1 MSCHDDERREEEH
14 AGEAGCRRESESH
27 QQACKLVR
35 GEEDKEIDEKFKLR
49 VEST

>member
-1 MSCHDDERREEEH
+1 MSCHDDERRS
-14 AGEAGCRRESESH
+14 RRESESH